1 MSIPRI
7 FIIGTVLLIAS
18 IPLLSCSDKRP
29 AARGPSDSRLAPCP
43 SSPNCFSSD
52 DRDSDHKIAPFQLVK
67 PANEV
72 WPVVQELVSELPRTR
87 IIKETGD
94 YLHAECRSFL
104 FGFVDDLEL
113 HLRPANGIIAVRSAA
128 RSGYA
133 DFGVNRRRIESL
145 RAALSSRGMIA
156 GEQQNKQ
163 TER

>member
-1 MSIPRI
+1 MSIFRI
-7 FIIGTVLLIAS
+7 FIIGTLLMLTS

-29 AARGPSDSRLAPCP
+29 SALGLADSKLHPCP

-52 DRDSDHKIAPFQLVK
+52 DQDNDHKIAPFELVK

-72 WPVVQELVSELPRTR
+72 WPVVREIVLALPRTR
-87 IIKETGD
+87 IVAETGN

-113 HLRPANGIIAVRSAA
+113 YLRPEDGIIAVRSAA
-128 RSGYA
+128 RSGYS

-145 RAALSSRGMIA
+145 RTSLINRGLILDSCKISA
-156 GEQQNKQ
+156 G
-163 TER
+163 

>member
-1 MSIPRI
+1 MSVLKI

-18 IPLLSCSDKRP
+18 VPLLSCSDKRP
-29 AARGPSDSRLAPCP
+29 SALDLSDSRLERCP

-52 DRDSDHKIAPFQLVK
+52 DHDSDHKIAPFQLVK

-72 WPVVQELVSELPRTR
+72 WLVVRELVSELPRTR
-87 IIKETGD
+87 IIKESEN

-113 HLRPANGIIAVRSAA
+113 QLRPADGIIAARSAA

-145 RAALSSRGMIA
+145 REALISRGMV
-156 GEQQNKQ
+156 
-163 TER
+163 R

>member
-1 MSIPRI
+1 MSVLKI

-18 IPLLSCSDKRP
+18 VPLLSCSDKRP
-29 AARGPSDSRLAPCP
+29 SALDLSDSRLEPCP

-52 DRDSDHKIAPFQLVK
+52 DHDSDHKIAPFQLVK

-72 WPVVQELVSELPRTR
+72 WLVVRELVSELPRTR
-87 IIKETGD
+87 IIKESEN

-113 HLRPANGIIAVRSAA
+113 QLRPADGIIAVRSAA

-145 RAALSSRGMIA
+145 REALISRGMV
-156 GEQQNKQ
+156 
-163 TER
+163 R

>member
-1 MSIPRI
+1 MPVLRI

-29 AARGPSDSRLAPCP
+29 SALGLSDSRLEPCP

-52 DRDSDHKIAPFQLVK
+52 DRDSAHKIAPFQLVK

-72 WPVVQELVSELPRTR
+72 WSAVQDLVSKLPRTR
-87 IIKETGD
+87 IIKETED

-104 FGFVDDLEL
+104 FGFVDDLGL
-113 HLRPANGIIAVRSAA
+113 HLRPAEGIIAIRSAA
-128 RSGYA
+128 RSGYS

-145 RAALSSRGMIA
+145 REALINRGMI
-156 GEQQNKQ
+156 
-163 TER
+163 R

>member
-1 MSIPRI
+1 MSVLKI

-29 AARGPSDSRLAPCP
+29 SALDLSDSRLEPCP

-52 DRDSDHKIAPFQLVK
+52 DRDNGHKIAPFQLLK

-72 WPVVQELVSELPRTR
+72 WSVVRELVSELPRTR
-87 IIKETGD
+87 IIKETGS

-113 HLRPANGIIAVRSAA
+113 QLRPTDGIIAVRSAA

-145 RAALSSRGMIA
+145 RKALISRGMI
-156 GEQQNKQ
+156 
-163 TER
+163 R

>member
-1 MSIPRI
+1 MSVLKI

-18 IPLLSCSDKRP
+18 VPLLSCSDKRP
-29 AARGPSDSRLAPCP
+29 SALDLSDSRLGPCP

-52 DRDSDHKIAPFQLVK
+52 DHDSDHKIAPFQLVK

-72 WPVVQELVSELPRTR
+72 WPVVRELVSELPRTR
-87 IIKETGD
+87 IIKESEN

-113 HLRPANGIIAVRSAA
+113 QLRPADGIIAVRSAA

-145 RAALSSRGMIA
+145 REALISRGMV
-156 GEQQNKQ
+156 
-163 TER
+163 R

>member
-1 MSIPRI
+1 MSVLKI

-18 IPLLSCSDKRP
+18 VPLLSCSDKRP
-29 AARGPSDSRLAPCP
+29 SALDLSDSRLEPCP

-52 DRDSDHKIAPFQLVK
+52 DHNSDHKIAPFQLVK

-72 WPVVQELVSELPRTR
+72 WLVVRELVSELPRTR
-87 IIKETGD
+87 IIKESEN

-113 HLRPANGIIAVRSAA
+113 QLRPADGIIAVRSAA

-145 RAALSSRGMIA
+145 REALISRGMV
-156 GEQQNKQ
+156 
-163 TER
+163 R